1 MLKMDGL
8 TNQTVSIQA
17 YFKLKK
23 LPVTSGDIP
32 VTSDDINISMQVWIK
47 MEGDQTCFFTSSDCT
62 SGWMVY

>member
-23 LPVTSGDIP
+23 LPVTSGNIP
-32 VTSDDINISMQVWIK
+32 VTCDDIRNFDASVDNKGRERPNMFLHI
-47 MEGDQTCFFTSSDCT
+47 E
-62 SGWMVY
+62 